1 MNDGKDK
8 VSREK
13 DVFQI
18 DELVY
23 AYRVAP
29 FTKLEQNSHFHVTKN
44 TYVHVDINEL
54 NDILNTK

>member
-29 FTKLEQNSHFHVTKN
+29 FTKLE
-44 TYVHVDINEL
+44 
-54 NDILNTK
+54 

>member
-8 VSREK
+8 IGREE
-13 DVFQI
+13 DEFQI

-29 FTKLEQNSHFHVTKN
+29 FTKLE
-44 TYVHVDINEL
+44 
-54 NDILNTK
+54 